1 MTDESSRTDGI
12 AALMERNLAEHACH
26 LHRRLPGASV
36 AEEADLLIAD
46 SGLADDTF
54 NIVAGARFSPE
65 AADSRIAGTARN
77 LAATGRPFSWW
88 VGPASSPADLGGR
101 LAAAGFGAAEREAAM
116 WKALAEPPPPVAPE
130 SRGLTIR
137 PVTTAAQLAD
147 WAAVLSANWEPAS
160 ATVVEFF
167 RRTAGFAL
175 APDSAARYLVGY
187 DGDRP
192 VSSAEVFHHAGV
204 AGLYNISTLTAHRGR
219 GHGTAMT
226 AAALRTAYGTGAR
239 TVVLQA
245 SAQGE
250 PVYHRLGF
258 VSLGHFTEHPLG
270 VA

>member
-1 MTDESSRTDGI
+1 
-12 AALMERNLAEHACH
+12 MERNLAEHACH
-26 LHRRLPGASV
+26 LHRRLAGASV
-36 AEEADLLIAD
+36 AEEGDLLIAD

-54 NIVAGARFSPE
+54 NIVARARFSPGT
-65 AADSRIAGTARN
+65 ADARIAETARD

-88 VGPASSPADLGGR
+88 VGPASSPADLGER

-116 WKALAEPPPPVAPE
+116 WKALTAPPPPSASTPG
-130 SRGLTIR
+130 GLTIR

-147 WAAVLSANWEPAS
+147 WAAVLSATWEPAS
-160 ATVVEFF
+160 PTIVEFF
-167 RRTAGFAL
+167 RRAAGPAL
-175 APDSAARYLVGY
+175 APDSRARYLVGY
-187 DGDRP
+187 EEGRP
-192 VSSAEVFHHAGV
+192 VSCAEVFHHAGV
-204 AGLYNISTLTAHRGR
+204 AGLYNISTLTAHRRR

-250 PVYHRLGF
+250 PVYRGLGF

-270 VA
+270 VAQGA